1 MANEDTVTAAE
12 IETEEAKIE
21 APTPV
26 EVAPADVAPVAAAP
40 RTGRAHGLGRR
51 KTAVARVH
59 LRPGEG
65 RWSINGRTLEEYFGR
80 GTLQQSV
87 VRPLVVTESEG
98 RFDILVRV
106 AGGGSHGQ
114 ADAIRLG
121 LARALLVVDEDYRRR
136 LRTEGLLTRDARE
149 VERKKPGRPKARKR
163 FQFSKR

>member
-1 MANEDTVTAAE
+1 MANEDITPVVDAGGS
-12 IETEEAKIE
+12 EAGVFV
-21 APTPV
+21 PTPV
-26 EVAPADVAPVAAAP
+26 VGAKSSGERSSRV
-40 RTGRAHGLGRR
+40 HGLGRR

-65 RWSINGRTLEEYFGR
+65 RWSINGRPLDDYFGR

-87 VRPLVVTESEG
+87 VRPFVVTETDGS
-98 RFDILVRV
+98 FDVLVRV
-106 AGGGSHGQ
+106 VGGGLHGQ

-121 LARALLVVDEDYRRR
+121 LARALLRVDEGYRVR
-136 LRTEGLLTRDARE
+136 LRSEGLLTRDARE